1 MLYLIC
7 AASAHALDAPWQ
19 PIQVEI
25 RGEPGHYQLYRDGKP
40 YEVRGAGVSVVA
52 SDVGHLLERLKAHGG
67 NSLRT
72 WSVGDGQI
80 LDLAHELDLSVA
92 ICLDVKRERHGF
104 DYNDALAVQRQ
115 FEQLEQKVRKFRNH
129 PALLAWIIGN
139 ELNHDFTNPRVYD
152 AVNEI
157 SKMIHALDPAHPTTT
172 TTAGINSE
180 LANIIAARAP
190 DLDFLSVQV
199 YGGLFDLGPALAGVP
214 EHMPIMVTEWGTI
227 GHWEVPETDWGAP
240 IELNSTSKA
249 AQYRRGH
256 AEVLKPL
263 AGRLIGNYAFVW
275 GQKQERTPTW
285 YGVFVDEARTEAVDV
300 LQQIWTQV
308 PPRDQAP
315 SIQHLSLD
323 GKRAEESVKLLA
335 GQRYMAEVQVSD
347 RESRNLRFYWQLM
360 EESRATQTGG
370 DFEEVPPDRSE
381 YLGKQEGSRSEVRAP
396 QQPGPYRLFVYV
408 HDEAGAV
415 AHANIPFL
423 VEAKKG

>member
-1 MLYLIC
+1 MLCLIC
-7 AASAHALDAPWQ
+7 AANAHALDSPWQ

-52 SDVGHLLERLKAHGG
+52 SDVGQLFQRLKAHGG

-80 LDLAHELDLSVA
+80 LDLAHELELSVA
-92 ICLDVKRERHGF
+92 LCLDVKRERHGF
-104 DYNDALAVQRQ
+104 DYNDAVAVRQQ

-139 ELNHDFTNPRVYD
+139 ELNHDFSIPRVYD

-157 SKMIHALDPAHPTTT
+157 PKMIHALYPAHPTTT

-180 LANIIAARAP
+180 LASIIAARAP

-199 YGGLFDLGPALAGVP
+199 
-214 EHMPIMVTEWGTI
+214 
-227 GHWEVPETDWGAP
+227 
-240 IELNSTSKA
+240 
-249 AQYRRGH
+249 
-256 AEVLKPL
+256 
-263 AGRLIGNYAFVW
+263 
-275 GQKQERTPTW
+275 
-285 YGVFVDEARTEAVDV
+285 
-300 LQQIWTQV
+300 
-308 PPRDQAP
+308 
-315 SIQHLSLD
+315 
-323 GKRAEESVKLLA
+323 
-335 GQRYMAEVQVSD
+335 
-347 RESRNLRFYWQLM
+347 M

-370 DFEEVPPDRSE
+370 DPEEVPPDRSE
-381 YLGKQEGSRSEVRAP
+381 YLSKQDSARVEVRAP

-415 AHANIPFL
+415 AHGNIPFL
-423 VEAKKG
+423 VEAPGS